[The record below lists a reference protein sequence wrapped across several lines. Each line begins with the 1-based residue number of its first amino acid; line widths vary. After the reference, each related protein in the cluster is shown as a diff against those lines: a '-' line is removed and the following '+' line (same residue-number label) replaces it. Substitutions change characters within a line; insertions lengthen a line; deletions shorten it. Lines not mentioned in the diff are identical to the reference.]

1 MSEDKRYAIKVME
14 KEHIKRKNMLDEILS
29 ERSIMAQIDCKYI
42 VKLFYCLQVKF
53 FLWYLV
59 KYRKAAYHILIYMHL
74 VNEFDLLC
82 DGVLYRW

>member
-42 VKLFYCLQVKF
+42 VKLFYCLQV
-53 FLWYLV
+53 
-59 KYRKAAYHILIYMHL
+59 
-74 VNEFDLLC
+74 
-82 DGVLYRW
+82 

>member
-53 FLWYLV
+53 FCGTWSSTV
-59 KYRKAAYHILIYMHL
+59 KQPVI
-74 VNEFDLLC
+74 C
-82 DGVLYRW
+82 

>member
-53 FLWYLV
+53 FP
-59 KYRKAAYHILIYMHL
+59 
-74 VNEFDLLC
+74 
-82 DGVLYRW
+82 

>member
-53 FLWYLV
+53 FFCGTWSSTV
-59 KYRKAAYHILIYMHL
+59 KQPII
-74 VNEFDLLC
+74 C
-82 DGVLYRW
+82 

>member
-42 VKLFYCLQVKF
+42 VKLFYCLQVKSF
-53 FLWYLV
+53 SV
-59 KYRKAAYHILIYMHL
+59 
-74 VNEFDLLC
+74 
-82 DGVLYRW
+82 VLGQVP